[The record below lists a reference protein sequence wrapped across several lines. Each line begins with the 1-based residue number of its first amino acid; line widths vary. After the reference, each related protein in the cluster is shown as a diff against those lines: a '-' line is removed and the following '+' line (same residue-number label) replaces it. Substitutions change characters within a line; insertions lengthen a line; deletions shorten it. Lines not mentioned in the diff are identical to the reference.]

1 MKRFLTPV
9 VLSIA
14 LALCVASPAALAAG
28 KKQQKETPEQKA
40 AVKKCND
47 EYNTAIKDAKGKKGK
62 EHTEAVAAAKKSHKE
77 CLATAHK

>member
-1 MKRFLTPV
+1 MKRILTPV

-14 LALCVASPAALAAG
+14 LALCVASPAALA
-28 KKQQKETPEQKA
+28 KSKQKASPEQKA

-47 EYNTAIKDAKGKKGK
+47 DYNAAIKEAKGKKGK
-62 EHTEAVAAAKKSHKE
+62 EHSAAVAAAKKSHKE